1 MKKIMIVVAAVFAAV
16 SFTSCNRTVNNSKQ
30 TVDTV
35 RIDTVHTDS
44 VK

>member
-1 MKKIMIVVAAVFAAV
+1 MKKIMIVVAVFAAV
-16 SFTSCNRTVNNSKQ
+16 SFTSCNRTANNSKQ

-35 RIDTVHTDS
+35 QIDTVHTDS